1 MGQPWASLI
10 LWKFRIAIKEISA
23 TARTE
28 HSEERAQQAEVREH
42 RLCGGCQ
49 HRTVISST
57 GGETLRAEGG
67 LFSVLGMHVVKD
79 TENREGWGSGQREG
93 EIKNGETSALI
104 KVGKMNDIYVHNVHH

>member
-1 MGQPWASLI
+1 MIFKREKDGGFCYSKTGHLLPGKIMGRPWASLI
-10 LWKFRIAIKEISA
+10 LWKFHIAIKEISA
-23 TARTE
+23 TVRIE

-79 TENREGWGSGQREG
+79 TENREGWGSG
-93 EIKNGETSALI
+93 
-104 KVGKMNDIYVHNVHH
+104 